1 MIKDLLDKICFA
13 VGVMVFLQL
22 PHFIDQYTQRM
33 GGFSESMQQQ
43 ISEYQSIADEHF
55 NGDVM
60 AYIARLE
67 QNSDPAVAKSAEQVA
82 NRLQEAEHMQAELQV
97 YEQEPLWY
105 QMPYFFTHLRM
116 DLARGTLKNFAPGL
130 PLNLWAW
137 GYGLLGGVLFSLL
150 FNGTVKAPAAIRR
163 KIRKQPSH
171 RHTPKLNR

>member
-1 MIKDLLDKICFA
+1 MIKDLLDKIFFA

-43 ISEYQSIADEHF
+43 IREYQSIADEHF

-60 AYIARLE
+60 AYIQRLE
-67 QNSDPAVAKSAEQVA
+67 QNSDPAVAKSATQVA
-82 NRLQEAEHMQAELQV
+82 NRLQESSRIQTELQV
-97 YEQEPLWY
+97 YEEEPLWY

-116 DLARGTLKNFAPGL
+116 ELAQGTLRNFAPGL

-150 FNGTVKAPAAIRR
+150 FNGTIKAPGAIRR
-163 KIRKQPSH
+163 KMRKKP
-171 RHTPKLNR
+171 PNRINPV